1 MKKIISLLLCILM
14 LAGSV
19 ESALAYT
26 LSKEDGSVIGEET
39 ATEPSDDTNSDAED
53 FEEWTPLELLY
64 GLGIADDM
72 SLAYSSL
79 DEPISK
85 AFFLYFLGNMY
96 FYNENQAEAD
106 NDYTDVG
113 INHYASG
120 YVERFRALG
129 IVDGVSG
136 SYLDADKKLSAD
148 EAYKLAVCALGYGS
162 IKEVVEKGYP
172 AGYTEMAHKLKIN
185 VGIKDNSKITRREA
199 VELLYNMLDTEVLL
213 NSLGDA
219 DEFVRGG
226 KFIEEN
232 MGITV
237 DKAVVYSIG
246 KMTIGGKTV
255 ADNKV
260 VIGDNV
266 LETEEVFDRGLI
278 GKYVKYYF
286 DEDAEKLIFVTEQKN
301 SSLNIHSDDIK
312 SYSSGYLVYKKDKSN
327 KRARIATDLTILKNG
342 RAANS
347 ISALMPEYGDVTLVD
362 NDNDGAYD
370 IAIVNEYEVYYVA
383 ALATDKKSVT
393 LENSIKTTVIRP
405 EDYDETVM
413 LDAQGNEVTLAQFKK
428 GTAVMV
434 RTAEDFLQLTLLN
447 EKNEGY
453 ISEVVTDDGK
463 VIYTI
468 GDADIKVTPMT
479 YLENVAQDS
488 LPDGNVTVILD
499 IYGQAAAMVAGAVS
513 DDGWKL
519 GFLYSVSYNEL
530 DDEYYFTI
538 GDQYAEFSRYVTTR
552 EKIKYDGK
560 KEELSYIMT
569 VIPTKTVI
577 RYKTQEGEILAIDTP
592 ETLDFFDERNKR
604 LIDSEYDCLYK
615 RVSGTLSFVE
625 HMGAF
630 VGGTNGT
637 TGVGSLFKASGC
649 INYAVPVRAELAYAA
664 KDDIS
669 IVNGS
674 YTNGDNYDFDTF
686 SVGKDTMTA
695 SAVMSYG
702 FSNASTG
709 GIKWSKAMLVTSRR
723 ITLDEDD
730 EPCIEV
736 KGYISQE
743 GEKTYYTLPSEEFL
757 PPSAEEEP
765 YFVSD
770 LSTIKKGDII
780 RFTIDRDNKINYCF
794 KEYTS
799 DGTGR
804 LNIVGYSH
812 SDSMWVNRYVNAKLL
827 KYSNG
832 VLAFQDVNGMLKP
845 ELLSISSTYAQM
857 YVFDRDTGKAT
868 PATADDIQLAVKS
881 SDNFEAVII
890 GSYQQQSRDVIL
902 IR

>member
-26 LSKEDGSVIGEET
+26 LSKEDGSIIGEE
-39 ATEPSDDTNSDAED
+39 AVDEPSGDTNSGIETY
-53 FEEWTPLELLY
+53 EEWTPLELLY

-129 IVDGVSG
+129 IVDGISD

-148 EAYKLAVCALGYGS
+148 EAYKLAVCALGYGA
-162 IKEVVEKGYP
+162 INEVAEKGYP

-185 VGIKDNSKITRREA
+185 VGIKDNTRITRREA
-199 VELLYNMLDTEVLL
+199 VEILYNMLDTEVLL

-237 DKAVVYSIG
+237 DKAIVYSIG
-246 KMTIGGKTV
+246 KMTIGGKAV
-255 ADNKV
+255 AENKV
-260 VIGDNV
+260 VIGDNE
-266 LETEEVFDRGLI
+266 LETEDGIDKSLI
-278 GKYVKYYF
+278 GKYVKYYY
-286 DEDAEKLIFVTEQKN
+286 DEDDEKLIYITEQKN

-312 SYSSGYLVYKKDKSN
+312 SYTSGYLNYRLDRKDK
-327 KRARIATDLTILKNG
+327 RAKISSDITILENC
-342 RAANS
+342 RAADG
-347 ISALMPEYGDVTLVD
+347 ISALMPDYGDVTLID
-362 NDNDGAYD
+362 NNNDGAYE
-370 IAIVNEYEVYYVA
+370 IAVVNSYEVFYVVA
-383 ALATDKKSVT
+383 PGTDKKSIT
-393 LENSIKTTVIRP
+393 LENSLKTTVIRP
-405 EDYDETVM
+405 EEFEECLLRDSV
-413 LDAQGNEVTLAQFKK
+413 GNEITIAQFKK

-434 RTAEDFLQLTLLN
+434 QTAEDFLQMTLLN
-447 EKNEGY
+447 ETAEGY
-453 ISEVVTDDGK
+453 IAEAVTDDGK
-463 VIYTI
+463 VIYTV
-468 GDADIKVTPMT
+468 GDREIKTTPMT
-479 YLENVAQDS
+479 YFENISAS
-488 LPDGNVTVILD
+488 KFPDGSVTVILD
-499 IYGQAAAMVAGAVS
+499 IYGQAAAMIASAATNEE
-513 DDGWKL
+513 WKL
-519 GFLYSVSYNEL
+519 GFLYSVSHNEL

-538 GDQYAEFSRYVTTR
+538 ADKYAEFSRYVTNR
-552 EKIKYDGK
+552 EKIKYDGVK
-560 KEELSYIMT
+560 KELSYIMA
-569 VIPTKTVI
+569 VIPTMTVI
-577 RYKTQEGEILAIDTP
+577 RYKVSENEILAIDTP
-592 ETLDFFDERNKR
+592 ETLDFFDDRNKR
-604 LIDSEYDCLYK
+604 LTDSEYDCLYK
-615 RVSGTLSFVE
+615 RVSGTLSYVE
-625 HMGAF
+625 HNGSF
-630 VGGTNGT
+630 VGGTNGA
-637 TGVGSLFKASGC
+637 TGVGSLFFASDC
-649 INYAVPVRAELAYAA
+649 IRYAVPTRGDMAYAA

-674 YTNGDNYDFDTF
+674 YTNGQNYDFDTF
-686 SVGKDTMTA
+686 SVGKDSMLA
-695 SAVMSYG
+695 SVVLSYG
-702 FSNASTG
+702 FTNASTG
-709 GIKWSKAMLVTSRR
+709 GTKWSKAMLVTSRK
-723 ITLDEDD
+723 IVLDEDD
-730 EPCIEV
+730 EPSIEI

-743 GEKTYYTLPSEEFL
+743 GEKTYYSVPADEFL
-757 PPSAEEEP
+757 TPSTEEEP

-770 LSTIKKGDII
+770 LSKIKKGDII
-780 RFTIDRDNKINYCF
+780 RFTIDRDSKINYCI

-812 SDSMWVNRYVNAKLL
+812 SDTMWVNRYVNAKLL
-827 KYSNG
+827 NYSNG
-832 VLAFQDVNGMLKP
+832 ILAFRDVKGDLAP
-845 ELLSISSTYAQM
+845 ELLGISSTFAQM

-868 PATADDIQLAVKS
+868 AATADDIMMAVKS